1 MLFNA
6 FSWRCFLKRKI
17 NFGKGHGMPWILIF
31 FIQCYCN
38 RLRSIY
44 RYSCI
49 APRLSGQNCKF
60 FKFLLSL
67 NSQRRLRYKE
77 NNTKYGGLTWKPRSH
92 IRILIYP
99 TWPIENVLVHH
110 TLIPC
115 PMFSYSLDS
124 PETKRIKVQPHSK
137 KTHKKYVAQKSIRTF
152 SSCFFSWQ
160 PALDDNL
167 ACVYVHVSFSLDVDV
182 DYFRL
187 ISFLLTA
194 TQKTLAW
201 DSASYSNQW
210 TSEAS
215 FPGAF

>member
-167 ACVYVHVSFSLDVDV
+167 ACVYLSTCTC
-182 DYFRL
+182 
-187 ISFLLTA
+187 II
-194 TQKTLAW
+194 
-201 DSASYSNQW
+201 
-210 TSEAS
+210 
-215 FPGAF
+215 